1 MIAMNRHGSRAIFVV
16 LAGLAFGAGSPSLF
30 AGQVY
35 LAIGDS
41 IEFGLDPSTPS
52 SMVPSYADQGFVR
65 PFADFLGRFNG
76 GVRPTVANLAIAGEL
91 STSFFD
97 ANPPADWP
105 NRWWQGNLH
114 YSDGTTPQ
122 NALMLSTIG
131 AAHAAGNSI
140 GYVTFEF
147 GANDVLHL
155 TGTAAFQNASDAA
168 KAAMIA
174 QTLGVIQSN
183 YLKLLPELT
192 RYAPEARVLLPL
204 YYNPF
209 PSSPEHDFFGA
220 IIHALDQYVTADAAA
235 FGAIAV
241 DLEPPFLGHELQLT
255 NIASGDVHPN
265 QAGYAAIAAVLA
277 SSVPEPSSLVL
288 GLIALALVAVGSRCV
303 NKGDA
308 NKDRDAVFATRV

>member
-1 MIAMNRHGSRAIFVV
+1 
-16 LAGLAFGAGSPSLF
+16 
-30 AGQVY
+30 
-35 LAIGDS
+35 
-41 IEFGLDPSTPS
+41 
-52 SMVPSYADQGFVR
+52 MVPSYADQGFVR

-97 ANPPADWP
+97 GNPPADWP

-122 NALMLSTIG
+122 NVLMLSTIG
-131 AAHAAGNSI
+131 ASHAAGIPSAMSPSSSVRTTSSI
-140 GYVTFEF
+140 SRGRRRS
-147 GANDVLHL
+147 
-155 TGTAAFQNASDAA
+155 NARCRQGCDDCPDARRDSE
-168 KAAMIA
+168 
-174 QTLGVIQSN
+174 Q
-183 YLKLLPELT
+183 LPEASSRADPLCT
-192 RYAPEARVLLPL
+192 RGGVHLPL

-209 PSSPEHDFFGA
+209 PPSPEHDFFGA

-241 DLEPPFLGHELQLT
+241 DLEPPFLGYELQLT